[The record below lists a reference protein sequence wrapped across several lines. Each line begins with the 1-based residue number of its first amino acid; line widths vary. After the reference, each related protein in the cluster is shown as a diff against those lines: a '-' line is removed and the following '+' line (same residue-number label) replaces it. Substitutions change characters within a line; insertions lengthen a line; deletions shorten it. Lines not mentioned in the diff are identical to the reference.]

1 MVATKLVSQ
10 IKKAKPFL
18 GSWVDGEGR
27 RDKGKDEKPL
37 CQLKLTSP
45 LKKGSKEEPRI
56 RSDEW

>member
-1 MVATKLVSQ
+1 MSRVE
-10 IKKAKPFL
+10 
-18 GSWVDGEGR
+18 GEGR